1 VGKGKGRRRISLVLS
16 YQGVAVTC
24 KSSYKNLIEAWN
36 QWLMHAILS
45 TQEAEIGRIVV
56 QSHPQQIVQEIL
68 SRKYPTQNRAGKSGS
83 NGIAPAYHV

>member
-45 TQEAEIGRIVV
+45 TEEAEIRRIVGHT
-56 QSHPQQIVQEIL
+56 QAQQIVQEIL
-68 SRKYPTQNRAGKSGS
+68 SQKYPTQNRNGESGS
-83 NGIAPAYHV
+83 SGRALP